1 MGRGDLKVERI
12 CGLLNPE
19 IKKKVNGL
27 LVRKYSTLCS
37 NYFFVCEGA
46 VIHVRSENCGSRL
59 EVLLRLNL
67 ILMSICKIILHIFEY
82 QAM

>member
-1 MGRGDLKVERI
+1 MRLGDLKVERRI

-19 IKKKVNGL
+19 IKKNNDYWL
-27 LVRKYSTLCS
+27 ENTILCVPVI
-37 NYFFVCEGA
+37 FVCA
-46 VIHVRSENCGSRL
+46 IIHIRSENCGSRL

-67 ILMSICKIILHIFEY
+67 ILMSICEIILHIFGY